1 MAPTR
6 RDEGT
11 FPRTLHGT
19 RRECTT
25 RARVSP
31 RLHLPAR
38 VYLPSGTAKGT
49 EFQLPFI
56 TCDLTRLRVLV
67 PNQVIRAD
75 DLGGA
80 MVDVAISETRESRNV
95 VLENHDIRAMVESL
109 RRAAV

>member
-6 RDEGT
+6 RDDGA

-19 RRECTT
+19 RNECTT
-25 RARVSP
+25 RGRVSP

-56 TCDLTRLRVLV
+56 TCDLTRLRLLV

-80 MVDVAISETRESRNV
+80 MVDVAIRTGVGTEQV
-95 VLENHDIRAMVESL
+95 ILENRNIRTMGAQN
-109 RRAAV
+109 AP